1 VPSIGVV
8 DATDV
13 ALSSLP
19 VGPAQAYRVAV
30 KAFAWQARPTASV
43 QLSGWRW
50 TVSHPITISLV
61 RFSDA
66 ATPLSPPE
74 HIPVPVS

>member
-8 DATDV
+8 DATGV
-13 ALSSLP
+13 APSSLP

-43 QLSGWRW
+43 QLSGRKLKED
-50 TVSHPITISLV
+50 VV
-61 RFSDA
+61 DA
-66 ATPLSPPE
+66 RT
-74 HIPVPVS
+74 